1 MVNKTY
7 TNGELE
13 SLQRGAIDLVNE
25 DRNELSIASGAR
37 AWHGYTENG
46 ADICCVAEFAQTW
59 KGSSPT
65 DTFRF
70 KFHGLK
76 EVGVPASKGRQIA
89 RAKLLKQDV

>member
-37 AWHGYTENG
+37 VTRKTER
-46 ADICCVAEFAQTW
+46 IFA
-59 KGSSPT
+59 
-65 DTFRF
+65 
-70 KFHGLK
+70 
-76 EVGVPASKGRQIA
+76 V
-89 RAKLLKQDV
+89 